1 MGKEIAFYYENSSRE
16 LSDIKARPIGVF
28 DSGLGG
34 LSAVRELI
42 KILPNEDIVYF
53 GDTGRVPYGNRSN
66 ETIEKYAK
74 QDIKFLLSMKVKM
87 IIAACGTVSSVYGDK
102 ADKIGVPFTGVVKP
116 TCHSAVKATR
126 NGKIGVIGTSATIKS
141 GSYKKEIAKINPN
154 IEVIQRDC
162 PLFVPLV
169 ENGFIEPDNEITC
182 LVVKHY
188 LAMLKNAG
196 VDTII
201 LGCTHYPL
209 IKATIGE
216 FVGKN
221 VKLIDSG
228 RETAKYAVS
237 CLEKLN
243 LLNDKAYSGNY
254 SFNVSDSTQ
263 GFSEI
268 AGLFLGNGIDYD
280 LKQININIF

>member
-1 MGKEIAFYYENSSRE
+1 MGKEIAFYKNSRRE
-16 LSDIKARPIGVF
+16 LSDMKARPIGIF

-74 QDIKFLLSMKVKM
+74 QDIKFLLSMEVKM

-116 TCHSAVKATR
+116 TCYSAVKATK

-141 GSYKKEIAKINPN
+141 GSYKKEIAKLNPD
-154 IEVIQRDC
+154 IEVIQKDC

-169 ENGFIEPDNEITC
+169 ENGFIEADNEITC
-182 LVVKHY
+182 LAVKHY
-188 LAMLKNAG
+188 LERLKDAG
-196 VDTII
+196 VDTVI

-209 IKATIGE
+209 IKAAIGK
-216 FVGKN
+216 FVGED

-228 RETAKYAVS
+228 RETAKYAGS
-237 CLEKLN
+237 CLKELN
-243 LLNDKAYSGNY
+243 LLNDKTCCGRY

-268 AGLFLGNGIDYD
+268 AGLFLGSGIDYD